1 MASISRRTF
10 IASGGALTVLAAQ
23 TPVAADEAQY
33 VTESL
38 RGKVVWLAEA
48 LERRFGI
55 ATDADAQ
62 AAMVALETEDGK
74 LWPIAKDARGRGFHL
89 DDRLRGIEMELLV
102 RRFEGAPVIQAIQ
115 VHTLRD
121 GHKYELD
128 YWCDICS
135 IPMFEL
141 KPCECCQ
148 GPTRLRE
155 RLVE

>member
-1 MASISRRTF
+1 MAG
-10 IASGGALTVLAAQ
+10 GGALTVLAAQ
-23 TPVAADEAQY
+23 SPVSAAEESPH

-38 RGKVVWLAEA
+38 RGKVVWLDEA

-55 ATDADAQ
+55 ATDADAKE
-62 AAMVALETEDGK
+62 AMVALEAEDGE
-74 LWPIAKDARGRGFHL
+74 LWPIVKDARGRGFHL
-89 DDRLRGIEMELLV
+89 DERLRGIDMELLV
-102 RRFEGAPVIQAIQ
+102 RRFEGAPVIQVIQ
-115 VHTLRD
+115 VYTLRD
-121 GHKYELD
+121 GHQYELD

-155 RLVE
+155 RLVEKK